1 MEKGVRMKKFL
12 LSLFIFAIVAT
23 ANAQN
28 IFSDINSIGSFKCTG
43 NIINGSINEYDNSTL
58 HYTFKNGKLYSSNLN
73 ILFGDVTKK
82 PKKVLKLKIS
92 DDYITFKE
100 RLYKFEGSYYIW
112 IKINRETG
120 EYLLNAKN
128 DYGFF
133 FKRAN
138 VKGICSIEN

>member
-1 MEKGVRMKKFL
+1 MKKFL
-12 LSLFIFAIVAT
+12 LSLSFIFTIAT
-23 ANAQN
+23 AANAQN
-28 IFSDINSIGSFKCTG
+28 VFSDIDSINSFKCTG
-43 NIINGSINEYDNSTL
+43 NLISGSINEYDNSTL
-58 HYTFKNGKLYSSNLN
+58 HYTNKNGKLYSSNLN
-73 ILFGDVTKK
+73 TLFGDITKS

-92 DDYITFKE
+92 DDHITFKE
-100 RLYKFEGSYYIW
+100 RLYKLEGVYYIW

-138 VKGICSIEN
+138 VKGNCSIEN